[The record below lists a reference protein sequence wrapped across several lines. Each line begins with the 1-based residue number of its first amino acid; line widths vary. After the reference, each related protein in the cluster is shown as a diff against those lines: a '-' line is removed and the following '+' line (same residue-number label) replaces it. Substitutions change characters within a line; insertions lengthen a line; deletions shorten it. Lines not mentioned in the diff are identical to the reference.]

1 MAVQPTTTA
10 TEEEEALPPWLP
22 PLPPTLTKRGFSA
35 ASRPSR
41 SIGPAMHGLSC
52 PSRGPAQSRPRLVL
66 FGAAL
71 GGTSGRRA
79 ASRADRSKRTA
90 ESERPVAC
98 ASSGHADAS
107 SPGSSLVFSLSL
119 A

>member
-41 SIGPAMHGLSC
+41 SIGLAMH
-52 PSRGPAQSRPRLVL
+52 AWV
-66 FGAAL
+66 
-71 GGTSGRRA
+71 
-79 ASRADRSKRTA
+79 
-90 ESERPVAC
+90 V
-98 ASSGHADAS
+98 
-107 SPGSSLVFSLSL
+107 LSL
-119 A
+119 PPSPVLVWFCLELL